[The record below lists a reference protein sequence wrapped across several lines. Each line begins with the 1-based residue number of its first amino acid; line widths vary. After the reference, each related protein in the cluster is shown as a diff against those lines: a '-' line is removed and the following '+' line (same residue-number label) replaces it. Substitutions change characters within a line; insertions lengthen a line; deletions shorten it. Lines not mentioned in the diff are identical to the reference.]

1 MTLQAALQRIAQDWL
16 ELIPATRPHARY
28 HALDG
33 AESLGSDPTALGLDL
48 VADRGFMFDVGSRTT
63 IEESGTDLARCQYA
77 VVATL
82 VESVGEIGH
91 RDASEILAADIR
103 QLARAVDAR
112 VTWPAGVLEVLTE
125 AAEINEPE
133 EDSGLAS
140 ATLELLLF
148 VEEE

>member
-1 MTLQAALQRIAQDWL
+1 VTLEAALQRIAQDWV
-16 ELIPATRPHARY
+16 ELIPGTRPHARY

-33 AESLGSDPTALGLDL
+33 SESLGSDPTAMGLDL
-48 VADRGFMFDVGSRTT
+48 VADRGFMFDVGSRVT
-63 IEESGTDLARCQYA
+63 IEESGADLARVQYA

-103 QLARAVDAR
+103 QLARAIDAR
-112 VTWPAGVLEVLTE
+112 VTWPDGVLEVLTE
-125 AAEINEPE
+125 SAEINEPE

>member
-63 IEESGTDLARCQYA
+63 IEESGDDLARCQYA

-125 AAEINEPE
+125 SAEINEPE